1 MIHDHAHRKIY
12 WKTGEDPRLVHK
24 FGRWLFK
31 TPMIAIGYW
40 DTWESWY
47 EINNRISSKTGQIAH
62 ERRYHHLALLYDYI
76 RPTVEVTKLEDLYQ
90 MQKWVKYAE
99 PSRGLRNT
107 GDGVMYTK
115 IKMEV
120 NNQIMKLERQ
130 QDEIKPGANWIAM
143 KGEDNVDQKSS

>member
-1 MIHDHAHRKIY
+1 MILDHVHLRIY

-24 FGRWLFK
+24 FGRWLLK
-31 TPMIAIGYW
+31 TPMIAWGYW

-47 EINNRISSKTGQIAH
+47 EINNRISSKGGQNGR

-76 RPTVEVTKLEDLYQ
+76 RPTVEVTSLEDLYE
-90 MQKWVKYAE
+90 MQRWVKYAE
-99 PSRGLRNT
+99 PARGLRNT

-130 QDEIKPGANWIAM
+130 QDDIKPGANWIAM
-143 KGEDNVDQKSS
+143 KGEDNVDQKSG